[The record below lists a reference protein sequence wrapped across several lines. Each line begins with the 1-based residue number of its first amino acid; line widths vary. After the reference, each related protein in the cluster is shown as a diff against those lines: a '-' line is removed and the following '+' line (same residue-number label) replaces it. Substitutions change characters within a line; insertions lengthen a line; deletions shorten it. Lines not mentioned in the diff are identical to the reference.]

1 MASSSFF
8 LDLLNDFSGC
18 WVLDHRYLGKFLLAE
33 GIIIGRLCNF
43 VGFHHVIILAFLF
56 PPVIGFFKAITGS
69 PHVSV
74 VGDFLWVDRPTFGAL
89 VLFNS
94 CDKWI
99 IAILAFLCDVDH
111 CVAVI
116 AMDDPWFA

>member
-1 MASSSFF
+1 M
-8 LDLLNDFSGC
+8 C
-18 WVLDHRYLGKFLLAE
+18 
-33 GIIIGRLCNF
+33 
-43 VGFHHVIILAFLF
+43 HVIILVFLLL
-56 PPVIGFFKAITGS
+56 PVIRFVKEIAGS
-69 PHVSV
+69 SHVSV

-99 IAILAFLCDVDH
+99 IDILAFLCDVDH